1 MALNDLMAEIAM
13 DRTLFHGDEP
23 SEVKV
28 LNQVLK
34 LIEDKISEVKN
45 QAVKCLGQLIKVIRE
60 NNLTIV
66 VDKLIQFSSGKEEEL
81 RDVAGLAFK
90 TVVSELPA
98 DGKLAAAVSQKM
110 VPKLLAQLQ
119 NSSQPATPPDS
130 IMETLS
136 TLSVLVARFP
146 QQATSAANDPIKV
159 ILPLTSHSR
168 AAVRKRAI
176 TTLAQYVPYAPPAE
190 FPELMKSTITPSLA
204 ASASIEKQQTV
215 SQLVGAVARYAPTRV
230 APVLGDIIPGLLAA
244 AQRED
249 SDLCEGCLQTL
260 ETLTLR
266 CPTEV
271 TPYLPSIMLIA
282 KEMVKYDPNYAA
294 DDEDEDEAMG
304 EPDDDDDDDAVDDA
318 YSDDEDTSY
327 KVRRSSAKVIL
338 AIINTR
344 PELLTSLYL
353 NVSPVIISRFGDREE
368 SVKLELWSTYSH
380 LIKQTGV
387 YGDAPQAKSTEGGK
401 RKRGEGMEVEDTPYT
416 LLKSQVQALSKAL
429 LKQLQPKSSA
439 AVLQAGMD
447 LLQSLLVVLPGS
459 LAPQAQSISS
469 ITASILGSSSSS
481 TTSSL
486 HATVLSFLSLFFSTH
501 AIAAY
506 KSAIPALTPKMLSA
520 SSQRHPRIAS
530 EAFRAFS
537 ALLIASKPVQ
547 AAEWVNKLYDEV
559 VARLRS
565 GDTDAEVRMRAEDV
579 VIELWLNATDIM
591 RTKGGHEWDALL
603 KGGRLEGAVR
613 VVEKVAGDVSMDGA
627 WVGSST
633 EWIFGVLQRPAK
645 AGKSSA
651 FGCLEVL
658 LQQYKSG
665 VPEHIPAE
673 IVPQLIHFL
682 SLNDLVLMTHAL
694 STLNIL
700 LRVSPK
706 QTYPLVEKSVL
717 PTVYQLAHSPSVS
730 GTALEA
736 LTEFFQDLVA
746 ADNDIAGHI
755 VPGLVLALEKSKT
768 GETSPSNVSKCVSAV
783 VRGYHDL
790 AAGIIAEFAKSI
802 KPRSKSTQQHVVL
815 SLLAL
820 GEIGKTIDM
829 ANQQEIFS
837 NSLALFSAESETIRA
852 AAAFA
857 AGNIAVGSLH
867 TFLNHLVAQMQSD
880 QEKRLL
886 TLHALKELE
895 TVAGALW
902 VPLFAVSSS
911 SEETVRNVAAGCL
924 GQLTTANPTSYLPQ
938 LQERLADPSP
948 SVRAT
953 VVAAVRYTFADN
965 TQSYDE
971 LLSPLIIQFMS
982 LVHDSDLAV
991 RRSTLSTLNAAA
1003 RNKPH
1008 LVRDHLSGL
1017 MPLLYKE
1024 TFQKPELIRIVEM
1037 GPWKHRV
1044 DDGLEARK
1052 TAYETMYT
1060 ILDTC
1065 LAKIDIH
1072 EFLSHVITGLRDEA
1086 NEIKVLCHMMLFRL
1100 SQVAPTA
1107 VSLRLDDMAADLSV
1121 GMKGAPVGK
1130 DTVKQDLERTAELQR
1145 STLRAIAALS
1155 KISAAGSSSEFD
1167 KVVDSVSRPGSQW
1180 SSEFHELLRTFPT
1193 SIKRSISLTT
1203 VAKATITTP
1212 DLLSTLDPTPD
1223 RVPLSKSIKSA
1234 RPVRGR
1240 LSDTPLPPRPRKEK
1254 RPPRAY
1260 EVGGRSSGFTKPVVS
1275 ATLDKYFLHVHA
1287 SSNNTLLHLMD
1298 AQGNCQPKGQVSA
1311 GILKY
1316 RHKQRSTFDAGFQAS
1331 LRMIK
1336 RIEEEA
1342 NKKRVVPVRM
1352 FVSEGSVAEDGFEE
1366 TRVADGGEPQYKPGM
1381 EVEVVFNGFGH
1392 GKQAFI
1398 AAMMSSE
1405 GDGVRPLV
1413 TRFTDRTH
1421 IKIGGERSPKA
1432 RRL

>member
-1 MALNDLMAEIAM
+1 MAPRSYQIQQLLDKMLSPDQDFRFMALNDLMAEVAL
-13 DRTLFHGDEP
+13 DRTLFQGDEA

-98 DGKLAAAVSQKM
+98 DGKLATAVSQKM

-119 NSSQPATPPDS
+119 NSSTPPDS

-136 TLSVLVARFP
+136 TLSVLVTRFP
-146 QQATSAANDPIKV
+146 QQAASAAGDPIRI

-176 TTLAQYVPYAPPAE
+176 ITLAQYLPYASPSD
-190 FPELMKSTITPSLA
+190 FPDLMKSTITPTLA
-204 ASASIEKQQTV
+204 PSVSVEKQQSV
-215 SQLVGAVARYAPTRV
+215 VQLVGAIARYAPHRV
-230 APVLGDIIPGLLAA
+230 APVLADIIPGILAA
-244 AQRED
+244 ARRDD
-249 SDLCEGCLQTL
+249 SDLCEGCLQAL
-260 ETLTLR
+260 ETLILR
-266 CPTEV
+266 CPTEI
-271 TPYLPSIMLIA
+271 TSYLPSIILVS

-294 DDEDEDEAMG
+294 DDEDEDEEMG
-304 EPDDDDDDDAVDDA
+304 DADDDDDDEAVDDA

-327 KVRRSSAKVIL
+327 KVRRSSTKVIL

-344 PELLTSLYL
+344 PELLTSLYQ
-353 NVSPVIISRFGDREE
+353 NVSPVLISRFGDREE
-368 SVKLELWSTYSH
+368 SVKLEVWGTYSQ

-387 YGDAPQAKSTEGGK
+387 YGDASQSKITEGGK

-416 LLKSQVQALSKAL
+416 LLKSQVPALSKAL
-429 LKQLQPKSSA
+429 LKQLKPKSSGT
-439 AVLQAGMD
+439 VLQAGVD

-469 ITASILGSSSSS
+469 ITSSILGSSSSS
-481 TTSSL
+481 TTSNL
-486 HATVLSFLSLFFSTH
+486 HATVLSFLALFFSSHT
-501 AIAAY
+501 IATY
-506 KSAIPALTPKMLSA
+506 ESATPKLTPKILSA

-537 ALLIASKPVQ
+537 ALLVASKPVQ
-547 AAEWVNKLYDEV
+547 PADWVNKLYEEV
-559 VARLRS
+559 VVRLTS

-579 VIELWLNATDIM
+579 AIDLWLNATDIM
-591 RTKGGHEWDALL
+591 RTKGGQEWDALM

-613 VVEKVAGDVSMDGA
+613 VVEKVAGAVSMDKA
-627 WVGSST
+627 WMGSST
-633 EWIFGVLQRPAK
+633 EWIIGVLQRPAK

-651 FGCLEVL
+651 FSCLEVL

-665 VPEHIPAE
+665 VPQHIPGE
-673 IVPQLIHFL
+673 IIPQLIPFL

-717 PTVYQLAHSPSVS
+717 PTVYQLACSPSVS

-755 VPGLVLALEKSKT
+755 VPGLVIALEKPKT
-768 GETSPSNVSKCVSAV
+768 AETSPANVSKCVSAV
-783 VRGYHDL
+783 VKGYHGL

-802 KPRSKSTQQHVVL
+802 KPRSKATQQHVVL

-820 GEIGKTIDM
+820 GEIGRFIDM
-829 ANQQEIFS
+829 ANQQEVFN
-837 NSLALFSAESETIRA
+837 NSLVLFSGESETVRA

-857 AGNIAVGSLH
+857 AGNIAVGSLQ
-867 TFLNHLVAQMQSD
+867 TFLHPLISQMQGD

-886 TLHALKELE
+886 TLHALKEVVTHCPRHQLE

-902 VPLFAVSSS
+902 TPLFAISSS

-971 LLSPLIIQFMS
+971 LLSPLIVQFMS
-982 LVHDSDLAV
+982 LVHDADLAV
-991 RRSTLSTLNAAA
+991 RRLTLSTLNAAA

-1008 LVRDHLSGL
+1008 LVRDHLSNL
-1017 MPLLYKE
+1017 MPLLYQE
-1024 TFQKPELIRIVEM
+1024 TSQKPELIRIVVM

-1052 TAYETMYT
+1052 TAFETMYT

-1065 LAKIDIH
+1065 LTKIDIH
-1072 EFLSHVITGLRDEA
+1072 EFLSHVISGLKDEA

-1107 VSLRLDDMAADLSV
+1107 LSLRLDDMAADLSL
-1121 GMKGAPVGK
+1121 GMKGAAVGK
-1130 DTVKQDLERTAELQR
+1130 DTVKQDLERSAELQR

-1155 KISAAGSSSEFD
+1155 KISVPGTSPEFD

-1180 SSEFHELLRTFPT
+1180 ATEFHELR
-1193 SIKRSISLTT
+1193 
-1203 VAKATITTP
+1203 
-1212 DLLSTLDPTPD
+1212 
-1223 RVPLSKSIKSA
+1223 
-1234 RPVRGR
+1234 
-1240 LSDTPLPPRPRKEK
+1240 
-1254 RPPRAY
+1254 
-1260 EVGGRSSGFTKPVVS
+1260 
-1275 ATLDKYFLHVHA
+1275 
-1287 SSNNTLLHLMD
+1287 
-1298 AQGNCQPKGQVSA
+1298 
-1311 GILKY
+1311 
-1316 RHKQRSTFDAGFQAS
+1316 
-1331 LRMIK
+1331 
-1336 RIEEEA
+1336 
-1342 NKKRVVPVRM
+1342 
-1352 FVSEGSVAEDGFEE
+1352 
-1366 TRVADGGEPQYKPGM
+1366 
-1381 EVEVVFNGFGH
+1381 
-1392 GKQAFI
+1392 
-1398 AAMMSSE
+1398 
-1405 GDGVRPLV
+1405 
-1413 TRFTDRTH
+1413 
-1421 IKIGGERSPKA
+1421 
-1432 RRL
+1432 